1 MASLA
6 SLSAHEIISLTS
18 DGTKKEEMQE
28 EESVKEI
35 DDFAVAA
42 DNIHK
47 HHSVSINNDDD
58 DGPVPFCTSGSMHGA
73 TFSYLVNDGGMN
85 SSEGGGGGMI
95 MYMDGFR
102 FSLKGG
108 QPCLNLYLESWTLD
122 TRSKFLLAMAC
133 VALLGIAT
141 EYISKLRSRLCSKR
155 PLRFR
160 NYRLA
165 IAVLHGLQALVG
177 YILMLTTMTFSVE
190 LFCSVIFGLGIG
202 YCLFYSDDD
211 WHVTTNP
218 CCNYMQDEANERN
231 EKARYEIR
239 LLRERNEQQ
248 EEELE
253 QEVDLFHG
261 ASRQPVQNE
270 EDEDE
275 EHDGENENGSG
286 TV

>member
-1 MASLA
+1 MAFLA

-28 EESVKEI
+28 ESVKEI
-35 DDFAVAA
+35 DDTAVVAP
-42 DNIHK
+42 DHIPQQ
-47 HHSVSINNDDD
+47 HSVSNDDD
-58 DGPVPFCTSGSMHGA
+58 DGPSVPFCTSGSMHGGA
-73 TFSYLVNDGGMN
+73 TFSYLVNGGMN
-85 SSEGGGGGMI
+85 SSGGGGGGGMI

-102 FSLKGG
+102 FSLQGG

-122 TRSKFLLAMAC
+122 TRSKFLVAMAC

-155 PLRFR
+155 PSRFR
-160 NYRLA
+160 NYRLT

-177 YILMLTTMTFSVE
+177 YILMLATMTFSVE
-190 LFCSVIFGLGIG
+190 LFSSVILGLGIG
-202 YCLFYSDDD
+202 YSLFYSDDD

-231 EKARYEIR
+231 EKARYEIQ
-239 LLRERNEQQ
+239 LERERNEQEQ
-248 EEELE
+248 QELE

-261 ASRQPVQNE
+261 ANRQGQ
-270 EDEDE
+270 DDE
-275 EHDGENENGSG
+275 EEENDENDGENGSG